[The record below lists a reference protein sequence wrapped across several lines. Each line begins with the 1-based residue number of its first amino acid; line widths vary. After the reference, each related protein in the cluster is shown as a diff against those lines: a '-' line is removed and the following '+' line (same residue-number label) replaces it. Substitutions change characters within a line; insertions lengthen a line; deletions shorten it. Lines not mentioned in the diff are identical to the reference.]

1 MSSASLPQAVVSH
14 ERKRAKNYPIARWY
28 LRPLAETVAEYLA
41 GTSAR
46 PIHFTLA
53 GLGCATIAATWIVAR
68 PAHCSLA
75 GCLVLA
81 AWFCDRTDGLLA
93 RRQASGT
100 PLGGWLDAN
109 IDELVDLGLHIAMA
123 LAAHSISGSSLPIV
137 ALVAFLGG
145 KYLLMYGLGSEP
157 TSKAEAQP
165 ATEISS
171 ESWLRGL
178 YHLPANADVRIHLCA
193 LAILTGQF
201 TLELAVVAAYYNLRW
216 LARYALV
223 YCRWQGVSA

>member
-1 MSSASLPQAVVSH
+1 MSSASLPQTIASH
-14 ERKRAKNYPIARWY
+14 EQIRAKNYPIARWY
-28 LRPLAETVAEYLA
+28 LRPLAEVVAEYLA
-41 GTSAR
+41 DTSAR

-53 GLGCATIAATWIVAR
+53 GLGCATIAATWIVAL

-75 GCLVLA
+75 SWLVLA

-93 RRQASGT
+93 RLQLSAT

-109 IDELVDLGLHIAMA
+109 IDELVDLGLHTAMA

-145 KYLLMYGLGSEP
+145 KYLLMYGLSSEP
-157 TSKAEAQP
+157 TSMAESQP
-165 ATEISS
+165 ATEAVS

-201 TLELAVVAAYYNLRW
+201 TLELALVAAYYNLRW

-223 YCRWQGVSA
+223 YRRWQGVSA